1 MFLAD
6 TLTLILEPHGR
17 EYGLALIDAIGTVHV
32 VVEITDDLVPSQSSL
47 SSVNVIPS
55 LCCS

>member
-6 TLTLILEPHGR
+6 TLTLMLAPHGK

-32 VVEITDDLVPSQSSL
+32 LFEITDDSVPLQSSL